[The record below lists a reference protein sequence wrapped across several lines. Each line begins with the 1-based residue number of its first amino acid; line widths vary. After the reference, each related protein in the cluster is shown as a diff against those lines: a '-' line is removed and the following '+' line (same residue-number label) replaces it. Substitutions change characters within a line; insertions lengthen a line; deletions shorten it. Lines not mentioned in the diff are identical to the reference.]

1 MNFADLSTVEEP
13 ASSPSPASAPLPTLA
28 EVVARIAAEVSVPL
42 TAALD
47 RVINLSSSGR
57 IDRPGL
63 RALCAEID
71 VARRVGMRGQQIARF
86 ARGQVQ
92 QSAERLDLAKLLGEV
107 LAERSD
113 KVSPG
118 ALGSRQSLSAAEVMG
133 DPSMVVTLLRAVAD
147 WSEQLAC
154 AGVEWRLDVKPWPV
168 RARLSARF
176 AHRPADL
183 ALPADPASHAIHLEH
198 LDTLDWLLVQYTAH
212 IAGVSVQRADD
223 ASHTQLTLEFQHT
236 VSETLESAIAADL
249 SCSNGVPPV
258 IAGSQLL
265 VLAAKRDLRKLVR
278 EAMQG
283 HDLFIDHVPSVAEAQ
298 EYCEDSVPQA
308 FIYESS
314 FDSEALRALCAR
326 LGRLKPGVALIEIEP
341 AGRSCSMGGLGGGSA
356 AHIGADGLRQLL
368 PSVLV
373 LELARRR

>member
-1 MNFADLSTVEEP
+1 MNFADLSTVEET
-13 ASSPSPASAPLPTLA
+13 ASSPSPAAAPLPTLA
-28 EVVARIAAEVSVPL
+28 DVVARIAAEVSAPL

-47 RVINLSSSGR
+47 RVVNLASSGR

-71 VARRVGMRGQQIARF
+71 GARRVGMRGQQIARL

-92 QSAERLDLAKLLGEV
+92 QSAERLDLARLLGEV

-113 KVSPG
+113 KASPG
-118 ALGSRQSLSAAEVMG
+118 SLGSRQSLSAAQVMG
-133 DPSMVVTLLRAVAD
+133 DPSVVVTLLRAVAD

-154 AGVEWRLDVKPWPV
+154 AGVEWRLDVRPWPV
-168 RARLSARF
+168 RARLSCRF

-183 ALPADPASHAIHLEH
+183 ALPVGSATEASHLAQ
-198 LDTLDWLLVQYTAH
+198 LDTLDWLLMQYTAH
-212 IAGVSVQRADD
+212 IAGVSVQRIDD
-223 ASHTQLTLEFQHT
+223 ASRTHLTLEFQHT
-236 VSETLESAIAADL
+236 VSETLEPATAADL
-249 SCSNGVPPV
+249 TCSNGVPPV

-283 HDLFIDHVPSVAEAQ
+283 HDLFIDHVPTVAEAQ
-298 EYCEDSVPQA
+298 QYCDDSAPQA

-314 FDSEALRALCAR
+314 FDSEALRVLC
-326 LGRLKPGVALIEIEP
+326 GRLSRLRPGVALIEIEP
-341 AGRSCSMGGLGGGSA
+341 AGRDCSMGGLGGGSA
-356 AHIGADGLRQLL
+356 ARIGADGLRQLL